1 MKERKREPIHGET
14 YVVTVE
20 FGKGRAKARALIGYG
35 NSSQPGSKHIE
46 DQLGFMTRKELRE
59 VWRER
64 KEILA
69 NLEER
74 MVF

>member
-1 MKERKREPIHGET
+1 
-14 YVVTVE
+14 
-20 FGKGRAKARALIGYG
+20 LIGYG

-59 VWRER
+59 VWREK

-74 MVF
+74 VVF